1 MKIAYFDCQYGAAGD
16 MLNAALLAAGADE
29 GVWRTALASLGL
41 PKVQLKLNQVNRC
54 NLMAMKLD
62 VLNEDGVAYDEL
74 NDLNSVRAGL
84 APPAS
89 EHHHEHHEH
98 HHDEHGHHHHEHH
111 HHHVHHHQEH
121 HHHDHEHSHEHG
133 DHDHRH
139 LPDILHL
146 IEHAQLTPGAKSL
159 ASRIF
164 TRLAEAE
171 ARVHGM
177 SPHDVVFHEVG
188 AVDSIVDIVGFAIA
202 YDSLGIEKSYGS
214 SVAIGSGTVK
224 SQHGIFPVPGPATMY
239 LLEAARVPIAASTIS
254 FECLTPTGAAILCE
268 VVSEWGR
275 QPAMQAAS
283 AIGYGAGTKNPPKHP
298 NVVRVII
305 GEASDTASGAQPSDR
320 FTSETLAV
328 VEANLDD
335 FNPQALAFAVDRL
348 FAAGALDVTVA
359 PVLMKKGR
367 AGQVLT
373 VLCKPADRVRI
384 QERILE
390 ETSSIGVRWYAA
402 ERLIAQREWQ
412 EVELSPGSKVRLK
425 IARDNRGQV
434 VNVQPEFD
442 DCVRY
447 AEQHHV
453 PVKEV
458 LIDAMAKFKRNG
470 HSH

>member
-1 MKIAYFDCQYGAAGD
+1 
-16 MLNAALLAAGADE
+16 
-29 GVWRTALASLGL
+29 
-41 PKVQLKLNQVNRC
+41 
-54 NLMAMKLD
+54 
-62 VLNEDGVAYDEL
+62 
-74 NDLNSVRAGL
+74 
-84 APPAS
+84 
-89 EHHHEHHEH
+89 
-98 HHDEHGHHHHEHH
+98 
-111 HHHVHHHQEH
+111 
-121 HHHDHEHSHEHG
+121 
-133 DHDHRH
+133 
-139 LPDILHL
+139 
-146 IEHAQLTPGAKSL
+146 
-159 ASRIF
+159 
-164 TRLAEAE
+164 
-171 ARVHGM
+171 
-177 SPHDVVFHEVG
+177 
-188 AVDSIVDIVGFAIA
+188 
-202 YDSLGIEKSYGS
+202 
-214 SVAIGSGTVK
+214 
-224 SQHGIFPVPGPATMY
+224 
-239 LLEAARVPIAASTIS
+239 
-254 FECLTPTGAAILCE
+254 
-268 VVSEWGR
+268 
-275 QPAMQAAS
+275 
-283 AIGYGAGTKNPPKHP
+283 
-298 NVVRVII
+298 
-305 GEASDTASGAQPSDR
+305 
-320 FTSETLAV
+320 